1 MNKKAF
7 KRMTAL
13 ALTGVMA
20 MGTLTGCGGSGDDA
34 SKPADNTTTPAD
46 NSSASSTDNS
56 ASASTEG
63 AKTETPAA
71 DDSGAAGI
79 EGWEA
84 FAENVTLKIPVYDR
98 GAEGVP
104 NVSDNYWTKWIQ
116 ENFGDKYNITVE
128 FVPITRTDV
137 LTSYSL
143 LAAAEDLPT
152 ILMEYDYPK
161 QAQWAADGYLTTYDI
176 DEFAKVAPTYYQR
189 MVDLDQ
195 LGYTEMNG
203 DRYFVL
209 AERPYYDTGYTFV
222 TFYRK
227 DWLDQIG
234 YDAYPETW
242 AEQKAMYQKLIDEG
256 ICEHPLGGHMVTGAG
271 VDQNYAFRKFPLDEE
286 NWACYGDYA
295 IPALGDAAN
304 KEFIRRENEKYQLGF
319 LNPEYY
325 VTDLETEKASFVSG
339 QIFQFAGYISAD
351 VDFLTALYEQD
362 PNAEVAVQF
371 QAEIDD
377 PDGGTVSAYR
387 ADNPFGMMIGFSS
400 QATED
405 EIKAA
410 WMYMEWMTQEENL
423 FTMQWGIEG
432 ENYNMGD
439 DGLPVP
445 VADYSGDCK
454 QGFNNSKDYWC
465 VTIEARNAGTIEEI
479 IAASSP
485 KNLPDD
491 LTQQLIDNYY
501 RKEKL
506 AENGRA
512 VSDCNFAVV
521 LDSVG
526 EYQASLIEL
535 YTEYRDQLTMCDPE
549 EFDALYDELAQKY
562 ADAGFQEIVDERKEA
577 YEAGQSTKL
586 QK

>member
-1 MNKKAF
+1 M
-7 KRMTAL
+7 
-13 ALTGVMA
+13 
-20 MGTLTGCGGSGDDA
+20 
-34 SKPADNTTTPAD
+34 
-46 NSSASSTDNS
+46 
-56 ASASTEG
+56 
-63 AKTETPAA
+63 
-71 DDSGAAGI
+71 
-79 EGWEA
+79 
-84 FAENVTLKIPVYDR
+84 
-98 GAEGVP
+98 
-104 NVSDNYWTKWIQ
+104 
-116 ENFGDKYNITVE
+116 
-128 FVPITRTDV
+128 
-137 LTSYSL
+137 
-143 LAAAEDLPT
+143 
-152 ILMEYDYPK
+152 
-161 QAQWAADGYLTTYDI
+161 
-176 DEFAKVAPTYYQR
+176 
-189 MVDLDQ
+189 
-195 LGYTEMNG
+195 
-203 DRYFVL
+203 
-209 AERPYYDTGYTFV
+209 
-222 TFYRK
+222 
-227 DWLDQIG
+227 
-234 YDAYPETW
+234 
-242 AEQKAMYQKLIDEG
+242 
-256 ICEHPLGGHMVTGAG
+256 
-271 VDQNYAFRKFPLDEE
+271 
-286 NWACYGDYA
+286 
-295 IPALGDAAN
+295 
-304 KEFIRRENEKYQLGF
+304 
-319 LNPEYY
+319 
-325 VTDLETEKASFVSG
+325 
-339 QIFQFAGYISAD
+339 
-351 VDFLTALYEQD
+351 DFLTALYEQNPD
-362 PNAEVAVQF
+362 AHVAVQF

-432 ENYNMGD
+432 ENYTMGD

-445 VADYSGDCK
+445 VADYDGECK

-501 RKEKL
+501 RKVKL

-526 EYQASLIEL
+526 EYQASLLEL

-562 ADAGFQEIVDERKEA
+562 AEAGFQEIVDERKEA

-586 QK
+586 Q

>member
-34 SKPADNTTTPAD
+34 STSADNTTAPAD

-56 ASASTEG
+56 ASASTDE
-63 AKTETPAA
+63 AKTETPAT
-71 DDSGAAGI
+71 DDSGVAGI

-242 AEQKAMYQKLIDEG
+242 AEQKEMYQKLIDEG
-256 ICEHPLGGHMVTGAG
+256 ICEHPLGVHMVTGAG
-271 VDQNYAFRKFPLDEE
+271 VDQNYAFRTYPLDEE

-351 VDFLTALYEQD
+351 VDFLTALYEQE

-479 IAASSP
+479 IEASSP
-485 KNLPDD
+485 KNLPVD

-501 RKEKL
+501 RKVKL

-526 EYQASLIEL
+526 EYQASLLEL
-535 YTEYRDQLTMCDPE
+535 YTEYRDQLTMCAPE

-586 QK
+586 Q

>member
-1 MNKKAF
+1 M
-7 KRMTAL
+7 AL
-13 ALTGVMA
+13 TLTGVMA
-20 MGTLTGCGGSGDDA
+20 MGTLTGCGGGSNDSA
-34 SKPADNTTTPAD
+34 STSTNNSTASTDNGSTASAD
-46 NSSASSTDNS
+46 NSSTASTDNS
-56 ASASTEG
+56 GTASTDSST
-63 AKTETPAA
+63 AAPAET
-71 DDSGAAGI
+71 SGAAGI
-79 EGWEA
+79 EGWEP

-104 NVSDNYWTKWIQ
+104 NVSDNYWTKWVQ

-128 FVPITRTDV
+128 YVPITRTDV

-161 QAQWAADGYLTTYDI
+161 QAQWAADGYLTTYDL

-195 LGYTEMNG
+195 LGFTQMNG
-203 DRYFVL
+203 DTYFAL

-222 TFYRK
+222 TFYRQ

-234 YDAYPETW
+234 YDSYPETW
-242 AEQKAMYQKLIDEG
+242 EEQKVMYQKLIDEG

-271 VDQNYAFRKFPLDEE
+271 VDQNYAFRSFPLDEE
-286 NWACYGDYA
+286 NWACYGDYS

-304 KEFIRRENEKYQLGF
+304 KAYIKRENEKYNLGF
-319 LNPEYY
+319 INPEYY
-325 VTDLETEKASFVSG
+325 VTDQETEKAAFVSG
-339 QIFQFAGYISAD
+339 QILQFAGYISAD
-351 VDFLTALYEQD
+351 VDFLTALYEQNPD
-362 PNAEVAVQF
+362 AHVAVQL
-371 QAEIDD
+371 QATTEDTA
-377 PDGGTVSAYR
+377 GGTVPAYR

-400 QATED
+400 QASED

-432 ENYNMGD
+432 ENYTIGD

-445 VADYSGDCK
+445 VADYDGECK

-465 VTIEARNAGTIEEI
+465 VTIESRNAGTIEEI

-485 KNLPDD
+485 QNLPEDF
-491 LTQQLIDNYY
+491 TQQLIDNYN
-501 RKEKL
+501 RKVEVAEK
-506 AENGRA
+506 GYA

-521 LDSVG
+521 LDSVS
-526 EYQASLIEL
+526 EYQASLLEL
-535 YTEYRDQLTMCDPE
+535 YTEYRDQLTMCDPA
-549 EFDALYDELAQKY
+549 EFDALYDQLAQKY
-562 ADAGFQEIVDERKEA
+562 ADAGYQEIVNERKEA

-586 QK
+586 Q

>member
-34 SKPADNTTTPAD
+34 STSADNTTAPAD
-46 NSSASSTDNS
+46 NSSASATDNS
-56 ASASTEG
+56 ASASTDE

-71 DDSGAAGI
+71 DDSGVAGI

-209 AERPYYDTGYTFV
+209 AERPYYDTGYTYV

-242 AEQKAMYQKLIDEG
+242 AEQKEMYQKLIDEG
-256 ICEHPLGGHMVTGAG
+256 LSEHPLGGHMVTGAG
-271 VDQNYAFRKFPLDEE
+271 VDQNYAFRTYPLDEE

-351 VDFLTALYEQD
+351 VDFLTALYEQE

-479 IAASSP
+479 IEASSP
-485 KNLPDD
+485 KNLPVD

-501 RKEKL
+501 RKVKL

-526 EYQASLIEL
+526 EYQASLLEL
-535 YTEYRDQLTMCDPE
+535 YTEYRDQLTMCAPE

-562 ADAGFQEIVDERKEA
+562 ADAGFQEIVEERKEA

-586 QK
+586 Q

>member
-1 MNKKAF
+1 M
-7 KRMTAL
+7 
-13 ALTGVMA
+13 
-20 MGTLTGCGGSGDDA
+20 
-34 SKPADNTTTPAD
+34 
-46 NSSASSTDNS
+46 
-56 ASASTEG
+56 
-63 AKTETPAA
+63 
-71 DDSGAAGI
+71 
-79 EGWEA
+79 
-84 FAENVTLKIPVYDR
+84 KIPVYDR

-222 TFYRK
+222 MFYRK

-242 AEQKAMYQKLIDEG
+242 AEQKEMYQKLIDEG

-271 VDQNYAFRKFPLDEE
+271 VDQNYAFRTYPLDEE